1 MLKILIRKL
10 RGYMAEL
17 NAMNE
22 SVKTEGSSASGE
34 SIESRVKEIISN
46 QFKKDINQLSASS
59 TFNDLGAD
67 SLDTVEVIMAV
78 EDAFGI
84 SISDDDAQKM
94 QNLGDIVKYIEDKSK
109 SN

>member
-1 MLKILIRKL
+1 
-10 RGYMAEL
+10 MAEL
-17 NAMNE
+17 DAMNE
-22 SVKTEGSSASGE
+22 SVKTEDSSESNE

-46 QFKKDINQLSASS
+46 QFKKDISQLSTSS

-78 EDAFGI
+78 EDAFSI

-94 QNLGDIVKYIEDKSK
+94 QNLGDIVKYIENKLK

>member
-1 MLKILIRKL
+1 
-10 RGYMAEL
+10 MAEL
-17 NAMNE
+17 DAMN
-22 SVKTEGSSASGE
+22 E

-94 QNLGDIVKYIEDKSK
+94 QNLGDIVKYIEHK

>member
-1 MLKILIRKL
+1 
-10 RGYMAEL
+10 MAEL
-17 NAMNE
+17 DAINE
-22 SVKTEGSSASGE
+22 SIKTEGSLESNE
-34 SIESRVKEIISN
+34 SIENRVKEIISN
-46 QFKKDINQLSASS
+46 QFKKDISQLSTSS

-78 EDAFGI
+78 EDAFSI

-94 QNLGDIVKYIEDKSK
+94 QNLGDIVKYIEDKIK

>member
-1 MLKILIRKL
+1 
-10 RGYMAEL
+10 MAEL
-17 NAMNE
+17 EAMNE
-22 SVKTEGSSASGE
+22 NVKTEGVTSSGSDE
-34 SIESRVKEIISN
+34 SIEGRVKEIISN
-46 QFKKDINQLSASS
+46 QFKKDISQLSASS

-94 QNLGDIVKYIEDKSK
+94 QNLGDIVKYIEDKTK